1 MVDQDLGAN
10 EFTFTGDRTTVTFFP
25 VAPGPLHVGDENGE
39 LIYQGIE
46 GDHGIAYLVL
56 AACLNFAL
64 FFAASY
70 YIFGLFTK
78 PKDSN

>member
-1 MVDQDLGAN
+1 MPVPGLLGAAL
-10 EFTFTGDRTTVTFFP
+10 VFP
-25 VAPGPLHVGDENGE
+25 
-39 LIYQGIE
+39 QGIE

>member
-1 MVDQDLGAN
+1 MARPKLRLIAALLVGVVSELMPVPGLLGAAL
-10 EFTFTGDRTTVTFFP
+10 VFP
-25 VAPGPLHVGDENGE
+25 
-39 LIYQGIE
+39 QGIE

-78 PKDSN
+78 PNDSN

>member
-1 MVDQDLGAN
+1 MARPKLRLIVALLVGVASELMPVPGLLGAAL
-10 EFTFTGDRTTVTFFP
+10 VFP
-25 VAPGPLHVGDENGE
+25 
-39 LIYQGIE
+39 QGIE